1 LTGCGKTSQACHSDP
16 ALREKKLGSLKITQL
31 WRGFSFE
38 LIVGEVPARV
48 EPAEIGLVPF
58 LGLDKPNH

>member
-1 LTGCGKTSQACHSDP
+1 V
-16 ALREKKLGSLKITQL
+16 EKPRKPVILSEAKNLASRKIIQL

-48 EPAEIGLVPF
+48 APAEIGLVPF
-58 LGLDKPNH
+58 LGLDNLNH